1 MGFDVSDDVKI
12 DRCRRNLLKAVGI
25 AGAVLVSSAA
35 MTSPALA
42 DNNGGGG
49 DGGGGGG
56 GGGGDGGGQWW
67 SGGGGDGGGDGG
79 DGGDGGCF
87 LSGTRIRTADGYRAI
102 ETLSPGDM
110 VVTRF
115 GGFAAIKAVG
125 SFSLAITGAAH
136 VGLVHLR
143 PVWVRRGA
151 LADNVP
157 STDLC
162 LTASH
167 AVYVDG
173 YLVPIGQLVNGTTIV
188 FDTAVPS
195 QPLRFFHIEL
205 DGHDVLDANGAP
217 CESLRAPANQ
227 SCAPMLSFNGA
238 QSELK
243 SRLRSATSILIDR
256 RQPIDVI
263 RDGIEE
269 RALNLA
275 RAA

>member
-1 MGFDVSDDVKI
+1 MKI
-12 DRCRRNLLKAVGI
+12 DRCRRNLLKAAGIVG
-25 AGAVLVSSAA
+25 AALVSSIVMIA
-35 MTSPALA
+35 PALA
-42 DNNGGGG
+42 DNNQ
-49 DGGGGGG
+49 GGGGGNSG
-56 GGGGDGGGQWW
+56 GGNGGGGQWW
-67 SGGGGDGGGDGG
+67 SGGGTDDGGDGGGDGG
-79 DGGDGGCF
+79 CF
-87 LSGTRIRTADGYRAI
+87 LLGTRIRTSDGYRAI
-102 ETLSPGDM
+102 EALSAGDM

-115 GGFAAIKAVG
+115 GGFAAIKAIG
-125 SFSLAITGAAH
+125 SFSLATSGNVH
-136 VGLVHLR
+136 EWLVHLR

-157 STDLC
+157 NADLC

-173 YLVPIGQLVNGTTIV
+173 YLVPIGHLVNGTTIV
-188 FDTAVPS
+188 FDAAVHP

-217 CESLRAPANQ
+217 CESLRAPAVQ
-227 SCAPMLSFNGA
+227 ACTPMLSFNGA

-256 RQPIDVI
+256 REPIDVI
-263 RDGIEE
+263 RDEIEE

>member
-12 DRCRRNLLKAVGI
+12 DRCRRNLLKAAGI
-25 AGAVLVSSAA
+25 AGAVLVSSVA

-42 DNNGGGG
+42 DNHGGGGG

-56 GGGGDGGGQWW
+56 QWW
-67 SGGGGDGGGDGG
+67 SGGGGGDGG
-79 DGGDGGCF
+79 DGGDGGGDGGCF
-87 LSGTRIRTADGYRAI
+87 LLGTHIRTADGYRAI

-110 VVTRF
+110 VATRF

-125 SFSLAITGAAH
+125 SFSLATAGVAKES
-136 VGLVHLR
+136 LVHLR
-143 PVWVRRGA
+143 PVWVKRGA
-151 LADNVP
+151 LAENVP
-157 STDLC
+157 SADLC

-173 YLVPIGQLVNGTTIV
+173 YLVPVGQLVNGTTIV
-188 FDTAVPS
+188 FDSAVHT

-217 CESLRAPANQ
+217 CESLRAPAVQ
-227 SCAPMLSFNGA
+227 ACAPMLCFNGA
-238 QSELK
+238 QAELK

-263 RDGIEE
+263 RDDIEE

>member
-1 MGFDVSDDVKI
+1 MSDDVKI
-12 DRCRRNLLKAVGI
+12 DRCRRNLLKAAGI
-25 AGAVLVSSAA
+25 AGAVLVSSVA

-42 DNNGGGG
+42 DNH
-49 DGGGGGG
+49 

-67 SGGGGDGGGDGG
+67 SGGGGGDGGDGG
-79 DGGDGGCF
+79 DGGGGGGGDGGCF
-87 LSGTRIRTADGYRAI
+87 LSGTRIRTTDGYRAI

-110 VVTRF
+110 VAARF

-125 SFSLAITGAAH
+125 SFSLTTAGAAH

-157 STDLC
+157 SADLC

-188 FDTAVPS
+188 FDTAVRS

-217 CESLRAPANQ
+217 CESLRAPAIQ